1 MLCNIAVGMNLGELL
16 YSIKRK
22 GIPHLFVFNKSYSI
36 FVSDVNKASVADY
49 RLPALNIGLHGMH
62 NLEQSLLNSI
72 LYYLFQWRSLSAST
86 CVHNQSARTV
96 VFKVSFTIFVHFM
109 YYINCISRKCYRMTG
124 RNSNKKG
131 FLKVDFFPLC
141 L

>member
-49 RLPALNIGLHGMH
+49 RWPALNIDVHGCIIQN
-62 NLEQSLLNSI
+62 NLFETPFFIIYFSGDPYQLQPVFTTTQREQLYSRLVLPFLCILCITSI
-72 LYYLFQWRSLSAST
+72 
-86 CVHNQSARTV
+86 
-96 VFKVSFTIFVHFM
+96 VSVENVIE
-109 YYINCISRKCYRMTG
+109 
-124 RNSNKKG
+124 
-131 FLKVDFFPLC
+131 
-141 L
+141 